1 MILTLAVYA
10 QSKEPKAPTLKQM
23 MDAKTPD
30 QVEKE
35 QQADTAYRESLKKFR
50 TLKLLL
56 THGKAF
62 CPFSCF
68 FRVLLKTLLWR
79 RCFA

>member
-1 MILTLAVYA
+1 MP
-10 QSKEPKAPTLKQM
+10 EQM
-23 MDAKTPD
+23 MDAKTPN

-35 QQADTAYRESLKKFR
+35 QQAGTAYRESLKTFR
-50 TLKLLL
+50 TLRLLL
-56 THGKAF
+56 PHGRAF
-62 CPFSCF
+62 CSFSCF